1 MKVQRWRL
9 AFGTAALVYAAI
21 CFLVPQRILDANET
35 CIALPFVLGL
45 YLLAR
50 KAGLA

>member
-1 MKVQRWRL
+1 MKTQPWRL
-9 AFGTAALVYAAI
+9 TFGAAAFVYAAV
-21 CFLVPQRILDANET
+21 CFLVPQRILDANQL
-35 CIALPFVLGL
+35 CAMPLVLGL